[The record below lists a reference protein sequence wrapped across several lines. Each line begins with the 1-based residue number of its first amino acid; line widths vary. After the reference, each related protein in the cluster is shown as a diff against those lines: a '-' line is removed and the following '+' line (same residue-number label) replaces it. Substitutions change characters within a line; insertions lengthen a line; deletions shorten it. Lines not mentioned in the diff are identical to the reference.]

1 MEDSLFG
8 KPARNFAPRTIW
20 TGDNLDI
27 LRGINSETVDLI
39 YLDPPFNS
47 NRTYSAPIG
56 SKAAGAAFE
65 DTWTLDKEDVAW
77 MGLIADQHPA
87 IHDVIV
93 AAGSAHGTGMQS
105 YLRMMAVRLLEMRR
119 VLTPT
124 GSIYLHCD
132 DTADA
137 YLRLLMD
144 AVFGQRGFRNS
155 LCWRRATAHSD
166 GRRYG
171 RNTDTILFYAKSAKG
186 FTWKPGAA
194 STPKTVDQVTK
205 LYPSKDRR
213 GNFRSADLT
222 AAEIRY
228 GESGK
233 PWQGFDPTE
242 HGVHWRAPLTGTYAV
257 WIEQN
262 VIANYRAI
270 KGVHER
276 LDALLAEGMIILP
289 TDKRKWP
296 GLKRYADSDIGISP
310 QALILNPTGF
320 TNYTAG
326 KEYVGYPTQ
335 KPLALLDRIIRAS
348 SNPGDVVLD
357 PFCGCATAC
366 VAADNLQREW
376 VGIDISPMAVEL
388 VHRRLRDTLGELYHA
403 GMVTARTDIPQRT
416 DIEAPINYR
425 QNRHVLFGEQ
435 EGKCNGCQMEFPFK
449 MFEVDHM
456 VPRRRGGTDHKSNLQ
471 LLCSPCNRIKGDRP
485 MEYLMARLAE
495 YARPA

>member
-1 MEDSLFG
+1 MSEVG

-27 LRGINSETVDLI
+27 LRGLNSETVDLI

-87 IHDVIV
+87 IHSVIA
-93 AAGSAHGTGMQS
+93 AAGAAHGTGMQS

-119 VLTPT
+119 VLAPA

-132 DTADA
+132 DTAAA
-137 YLRLLMD
+137 YLRMLMD
-144 AVFGQRGFRNS
+144 AVFGRSTFRANIVWRRQSANSSGRGFGRIVDHLLYYARPGFAWNQPYMS
-155 LCWRRATAHSD
+155 MSAAQRSRYRMVDSD
-166 GRRYG
+166 GR
-171 RNTDTILFYAKSAKG
+171 
-186 FTWKPGAA
+186 
-194 STPKTVDQVTK
+194 
-205 LYPSKDRR
+205 LY
-213 GNFRSADLT
+213 RSQDLT
-222 AAEIRY
+222 AKYSEAGGRRFNWRGAVPRAGNGWRYTRADIETLYAEGRIILR
-228 GESGK
+228 K
-233 PWQGFDPTE
+233 D
-242 HGVHWRAPLTGTYAV
+242 GVP
-257 WIEQN
+257 
-262 VIANYRAI
+262 
-270 KGVHER
+270 R
-276 LDALLAEGMIILP
+276 LDGHKKYLDEHPGSIVQNLW
-289 TDKRKWP
+289 TD
-296 GLKRYADSDIGISP
+296 ISRVG
-310 QALILNPTGF
+310 N
-320 TNYTAG
+320 TA
-326 KEYVGYPTQ
+326 KERTGYPTQ
-335 KPLALLDRIIRAS
+335 KPLALLHRIIEAS

-388 VHRRLRDTLGELYHA
+388 VHRRLRDTLGGLYHA
-403 GMVTARTDIPQRT
+403 GMVTARSDIPQRT

-435 EGKCNGCQMEFPFK
+435 EGKCNGCKMEFPFK
-449 MFEVDHM
+449 MFEVDHQ
-456 VPRRRGGTDHKSNLQ
+456 VPRSRGGTDHKSNLQ

-485 MEYLMARLAE
+485 MEFLMARLAE

>member
-87 IHDVIV
+87 IHSVIA
-93 AAGSAHGTGMQS
+93 AAGAAHSAGMQS
-105 YLRMMAVRLLEMRR
+105 YLRMMAVRLLELRR
-119 VLTPT
+119 VLAPT
-124 GSIYLHCD
+124 GSVYLHCD
-132 DTADA
+132 PVASH
-137 YLRLLMD
+137 YLKLLMD
-144 AVFGQRGFRNS
+144 AIFGLRNFRNEIVWAYQRWTGATKHFQRMHDILLMYARSGKARFNQLFEPHSEKGQRR
-155 LCWRRATAHSD
+155 HK
-166 GRRYG
+166 G
-171 RNTDTILFYAKSAKG
+171 RNR
-186 FTWKPGAA
+186 
-194 STPKTVDQVTK
+194 VTK
-205 LYPSKDRR
+205 VA
-213 GNFRSADLT
+213 ADGGLQQT
-222 AAEIRY
+222 YVA
-228 GESGK
+228 S
-233 PWQGFDPTE
+233 QGVKAMRD
-242 HGVHWRAPLTGTYAV
+242 V
-257 WIEQN
+257 WELSYLN
-262 VIANYRAI
+262 ANAR
-270 KGVHER
+270 ER
-276 LDALLAEGMIILP
+276 I
-289 TDKRKWP
+289 
-296 GLKRYADSDIGISP
+296 
-310 QALILNPTGF
+310 
-320 TNYTAG
+320 
-326 KEYVGYPTQ
+326 GYPTQ
-335 KPLALLDRIIRAS
+335 KPLSLLNRVIEAS
-348 SNPGDVVLD
+348 SAPGDVVLD

-376 VGIDISPMAVEL
+376 VGIDISPKAVEL
-388 VHRRLRDTLGELYHA
+388 VHMRLRDALGELYHA

-449 MFEVDHM
+449 MFEVDHQ
-456 VPRRRGGTDHKSNLQ
+456 VPRSRGGTDHKSNLQ

-485 MEYLMARLAE
+485 MEYLMAWLAE
-495 YARPA
+495 YARPGMSAGESPKSGP

>member
-87 IHDVIV
+87 IHSVIA
-93 AAGSAHGTGMQS
+93 AAGDAHSAGMQS

-119 VLTPT
+119 VLTPA

-132 DTADA
+132 PTASH
-137 YLRLLMD
+137 YLKLLCD
-144 AVFGQRGFRNS
+144 AVFGPSGFRTEITWQRTSSHNDGAQGRKQPGRICDVILFYS
-155 LCWRRATAHSD
+155 QGREWTWNPMFTPYDQQYVDRFYRHVEPET
-166 GRRYG
+166 GRRYRLGDLTG
-171 RNTDTILFYAKSAKG
+171 RGGAAKG
-186 FTWKPGAA
+186 NPRYEVMG
-194 STPKTVDQVTK
+194 V
-205 LYPSKDRR
+205 
-213 GNFRSADLT
+213 
-222 AAEIRY
+222 IRY
-228 GESGK
+228 WAYSRERMQAMINAGRIVQTAPGRVPAYKRYLDEMPGK
-233 PWQGFDPTE
+233 PLQDLW
-242 HGVHWRAPLTGTYAV
+242 
-257 WIEQN
+257 
-262 VIANYRAI
+262 
-270 KGVHER
+270 
-276 LDALLAEGMIILP
+276 
-289 TDKRKWP
+289 
-296 GLKRYADSDIGISP
+296 SDIPPVSSAARERI
-310 QALILNPTGF
+310 
-320 TNYTAG
+320 
-326 KEYVGYPTQ
+326 GYPTQ
-335 KPLALLDRIIRAS
+335 KPIALLNRIIEAS

-376 VGIDISPMAVEL
+376 VGIDISPKAVEL
-388 VHRRLRDTLGELYHA
+388 VHMRLRDALGELYHA
-403 GMVTARTDIPQRT
+403 GMVTARSDIPQRT

-435 EGKCNGCQMEFPFK
+435 EGKCNGCKMEFPFK
-449 MFEVDHM
+449 MFEVDHQ
-456 VPRRRGGTDHKSNLQ
+456 VPRSRGGTDHKSNLQ

>member
-1 MEDSLFG
+1 MEDPLFG
-8 KPARNFAPRTIW
+8 KPARNFAPSTIW

-87 IHDVIV
+87 LHSVIT
-93 AAGSAHGTGMQS
+93 AAGDAHSTGMQS

-144 AVFGQRGFRNS
+144 AVFGTSGFRNS

-166 GRRYG
+166 GKRYG

-186 FTWKPGAA
+186 FTWEPRAA
-194 STPKTVDQVTK
+194 STPKTADQIDRA
-205 LYPSKDRR
+205 YPSKDSR
-213 GNFRSADLT
+213 GYFRSENLT

-228 GESGK
+228 GESGQS
-233 PWQGFDPTE
+233 WQGFDPTE
-242 HGVHWRAPLTGTYAV
+242 HGVHWRAPLTGTYALWV
-257 WIEQN
+257 EQN
-262 VIANYRAI
+262 VIPGYRSI

-276 LDALLAEGMIILP
+276 LDALLEANMIILP
-289 TDKRKWP
+289 TSKRKWP
-296 GLKRYADSDIGISP
+296 GLKRYADSDIGIAP
-310 QALILNPTGF
+310 QALILKPTGF

-335 KPLALLDRIIRAS
+335 KPLALLNRIIQAS

-376 VGIDISPMAVEL
+376 VGIDISPLAVDL
-388 VHRRLRDTLGELYHA
+388 VHRRLRDTLGGLYHA
-403 GMVTARTDIPQRT
+403 SYVTERTDIPQRT

-435 EGKCNGCQMEFPFK
+435 EGKCRGCQMEFPFK

-456 VPRRRGGTDHKSNLQ
+456 VPSSRGGTDHKSNLQ

>member
-56 SKAAGAAFE
+56 SRAAGAAFE

-87 IHDVIV
+87 IHSVV
-93 AAGSAHGTGMQS
+93 TAAGDAHSTGMQS
-105 YLRMMAVRLLEMRR
+105 YLRMMAVRLLEMHR
-119 VLTPT
+119 VLTPA

-132 DTADA
+132 PTASH
-137 YLRLLMD
+137 YLKLLCD
-144 AVFGQRGFRNS
+144 AVFGPSGFRTEITWQRTSSHN
-155 LCWRRATAHSD
+155 D
-166 GRRYG
+166 GAQG
-171 RNTDTILFYAKSAKG
+171 RKQPGRICDVILFYSRGREWTWNPVFTPYDQQYIDRFYRHVEPATGRHYQLGDLTGPGGAAKG
-186 FTWKPGAA
+186 NPHYEVMGVTRYWRYSREQMQAMIDAGRIVQAAPGRV
-194 STPKTVDQVTK
+194 PRHK
-205 LYPSKDRR
+205 
-213 GNFRSADLT
+213 
-222 AAEIRY
+222 RY
-228 GESGK
+228 LDEMPGK
-233 PWQGFDPTE
+233 PLQDLW
-242 HGVHWRAPLTGTYAV
+242 
-257 WIEQN
+257 
-262 VIANYRAI
+262 
-270 KGVHER
+270 
-276 LDALLAEGMIILP
+276 
-289 TDKRKWP
+289 
-296 GLKRYADSDIGISP
+296 SDIPPVSP
-310 QALILNPTGF
+310 AARERI
-320 TNYTAG
+320 
-326 KEYVGYPTQ
+326 GYPTQ
-335 KPLALLDRIIRAS
+335 KPIALLNRIIEAS

-376 VGIDISPMAVEL
+376 VGIDISPKAVEL
-388 VHRRLRDTLGELYHA
+388 VHMRLRDTLGELYHA

-449 MFEVDHM
+449 MFEVDHV
-456 VPRRRGGTDHKSNLQ
+456 VPSSRGGTDHKSNLQ
-471 LLCSPCNRIKGDRP
+471 LLCSPCNRIKGARP

>member
-87 IHDVIV
+87 IHNVIA
-93 AAGSAHGTGMQS
+93 AAGAAHSAGMQS
-105 YLRMMAVRLLEMRR
+105 YLRMMAVRLLELRR
-119 VLTPT
+119 VLAPA

-132 DTADA
+132 PVAGH
-137 YLRLLMD
+137 YLKLLMD
-144 AVFGQRGFRNS
+144 AIFDPRNFRNEIVWCYKSGGRAKVHFPKKHDVILWYSKSRKNYIFNYDAVS
-155 LCWRRATAHSD
+155 LPRDTSTMHEPVILDDS
-166 GRRYG
+166 GRKYQ
-171 RNTDTILFYAKSAKG
+171 RNFK
-186 FTWKPGAA
+186 
-194 STPKTVDQVTK
+194 
-205 LYPSKDRR
+205 
-213 GNFRSADLT
+213 N
-222 AAEIRY
+222 
-228 GESGK
+228 
-233 PWQGFDPTE
+233 
-242 HGVHWRAPLTGTYAV
+242 
-257 WIEQN
+257 
-262 VIANYRAI
+262 
-270 KGVHER
+270 
-276 LDALLAEGMIILP
+276 
-289 TDKRKWP
+289 
-296 GLKRYADSDIGISP
+296 
-310 QALILNPTGF
+310 
-320 TNYTAG
+320 G
-326 KEYVGYPTQ
+326 KEYRYYLDKGVLPDDWWADIQAENPASKKRTGYPTQ
-335 KPLALLDRIIRAS
+335 KPLPLIERIVKAS
-348 SNPGDVVLD
+348 SNAGDVVLD

-376 VGIDISPMAVEL
+376 VGIDISPKAVEL
-388 VHRRLRDTLGELYHA
+388 VHMRLRDALGELYHA

-456 VPRRRGGTDHKSNLQ
+456 VPRSRGGTDHKSNLQ
-471 LLCSPCNRIKGDRP
+471 LLCSSCNRIKGGRP